1 VLPIV
6 VTMRPSCGDRVIDE
20 PLLGDGWNPLHGV
33 ALREQAFSA
42 RMPRHL
48 TPPERPQFV
57 SQHQADLA
65 RKHGL
70 SIEQVEDLMHQYGRQ
85 GEKKWTLPPGD
96 YRTNPFVGT
105 GRHSTPRR
113 FNREHPRRDA
123 IDSLWRNER

>member
-1 VLPIV
+1 MLPIV

-20 PLLGDGWNPLHGV
+20 PLLGDGWNPLYGV

-85 GEKKWTLPPGD
+85 GEKKSGRCRPET
-96 YRTNPFVGT
+96 T
-105 GRHSTPRR
+105 GPIRS
-113 FNREHPRRDA
+113 
-123 IDSLWRNER
+123 